1 MDGKV
6 SLDNAD
12 PSGYNDPS
20 YVDFS
25 EDYKIR
31 RGVNGSSSNSGAED
45 LATYTAT
52 IPDTPLV
59 ISFGIPIATSKF
71 LQSSTSQSLSTLQH
85 PQCFLY
91 LSSRMINDPN
101 STCFIAW
108 TDLDSNVCEFS
119 RSNCNLGSYF
129 KHNNVSFI
137 YCLVVASPSPPLIL

>member
-20 YVDFS
+20 SVDFS

-31 RGVNGSSSNSGAED
+31 RGVDDSSSNSGAED

-59 ISFGIPIATSKF
+59 GVPIATSKF

-85 PQCFLY
+85 PQCFLH

-101 STCFIAW
+101 STCFI
-108 TDLDSNVCEFS
+108 V
-119 RSNCNLGSYF
+119 
-129 KHNNVSFI
+129 
-137 YCLVVASPSPPLIL
+137 

>member
-20 YVDFS
+20 SVDFS

-31 RGVNGSSSNSGAED
+31 RGVDDSSSNSGAED

-59 ISFGIPIATSKF
+59 GVPIATSKF
-71 LQSSTSQSLSTLQH
+71 LQSSTRWLMTQTPPVLLSEQTLT
-85 PQCFLY
+85 PMSV
-91 LSSRMINDPN
+91 SSVEATATSALISSTTIFVHQLNIYGFHKINCTSYVQYT
-101 STCFIAW
+101 STNVQAW
-108 TDLDSNVCEFS
+108 CYGVLE
-119 RSNCNLGSYF
+119 
-129 KHNNVSFI
+129 H
-137 YCLVVASPSPPLIL
+137 